1 MSGDYLLDVRHLS
14 TQFNTQDG
22 VVKAVDD
29 VSYNVARGETV
40 ALVGESGCG
49 KTVSA
54 LSIVRLIAQPPG
66 KIMAGEVLFDGK
78 DLSLM
83 SSDEIRRVRGAE
95 ISMIFQEPMTALNP
109 VLTVGRQ
116 ITEALELHLQMTPG
130 EARAE
135 AVRLLKLVGI
145 ANAERRVNEYPHRFS
160 GGMRQRAMIAM
171 AISCRPKL
179 IIADEPTTVVDVT
192 IQAQLLELIRGITRE
207 LGTSLILITHNLGIV
222 ARYANRVF
230 VMYAGKIVESGPAA
244 KVYRQPCHP
253 YTAGLLASVPRLD
266 EPRKVRLAPI
276 EGQPPD
282 LIAPPPGCGFLDRCQ
297 YTCSACRSAQPALTS
312 VGHEHSTACCIV
324 AREGETP
331 WQGPTKSS

>member
-1 MSGDYLLDVRHLS
+1 MNNGYLLDVRNL
-14 TQFNTQDG
+14 TTRFRTQDG
-22 VVKAVDD
+22 VVKAVEN

-54 LSIVRLIAQPPG
+54 LSIVRLIAEPPG
-66 KIMAGEVLFDGK
+66 KIVSGEVFFDGI
-78 DLSLM
+78 DLLKLNKNEM
-83 SSDEIRRVRGAE
+83 ARVRGSKIA
-95 ISMIFQEPMTALNP
+95 MIFQEPMTALNP
-109 VLTVGRQ
+109 VLTIGRQ
-116 ITEALELHLQMTPG
+116 ITEGLEFHLDMTPSQ
-130 EARAE
+130 AE
-135 AVRLLKLVGI
+135 AEAINLLKLVGI
-145 ANAERRVNEYPHRFS
+145 PQPEQRIHEYPHRFS

-171 AISCRPKL
+171 AIACRPKL

-230 VMYAGKIVESGPAA
+230 VMYAGKIVESGPAN
-244 KVYRQPCHP
+244 KVYHRPSHP

-266 EPRKVRLAPI
+266 EPRKTRLAPI

-282 LIAPPPGCGFLDRCQ
+282 LIAPPAGCGFGERCQ
-297 YTCSACRSAQPALTS
+297 YTC
-312 VGHEHSTACCIV
+312 TACAADQVGLCEVEDQHYTSCCV
-324 AREGETP
+324 AREGNTP
-331 WQGPTKSS
+331 WQHKPSLK